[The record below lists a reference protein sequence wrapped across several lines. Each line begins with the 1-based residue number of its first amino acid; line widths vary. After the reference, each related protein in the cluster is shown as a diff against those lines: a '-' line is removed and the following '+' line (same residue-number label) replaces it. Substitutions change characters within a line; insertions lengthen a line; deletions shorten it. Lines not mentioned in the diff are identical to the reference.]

1 MVAPMSQQ
9 NNGHHSNPST
19 PQSQTPTTPGLHGPP
34 TPGPTGHP
42 HAGQTPTPQQTVMFT
57 GQNLPPHSIAGGFNN
72 QSMVL
77 MGPSGH
83 QQHQQSVQSHAGPHP
98 GVGGQVGGGPH
109 GMGTVIPVLQ
119 SSATPI
125 VMQQHYQQNQP
136 PPGR

>member
-19 PQSQTPTTPGLHGPP
+19 PQSQTPTTPGLHGGPP
-34 TPGPTGHP
+34 TPGPAGHP
-42 HAGQTPTPQQTVMFT
+42 HQGHTPTPQQTVMYT
-57 GQNLPPHSIAGGFNN
+57 GQNLPPHSIAGGFNSQN
-72 QSMVL
+72 IVL
-77 MGPSGH
+77 MGPAGH
-83 QQHQQSVQSHAGPHP
+83 PQHQQSVPHQSPHAGGQGHA
-98 GVGGQVGGGPH
+98 VGP
-109 GMGTVIPVLQ
+109 VIPVLQ